1 LISSRP
7 IQRRRPRT
15 SAGRARRA
23 SHFYHVLKYGFLVKM
38 SLSASLHSLAY
49 MA

>member
-23 SHFYHVLKYGFLVKM
+23 SHFYHVLKCVDCYCCM
-38 SLSASLHSLAY
+38 
-49 MA
+49 